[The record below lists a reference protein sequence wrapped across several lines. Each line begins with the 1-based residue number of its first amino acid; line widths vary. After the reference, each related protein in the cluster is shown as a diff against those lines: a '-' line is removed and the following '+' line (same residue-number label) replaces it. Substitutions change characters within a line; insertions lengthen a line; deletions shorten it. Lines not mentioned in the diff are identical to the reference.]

1 MVDFYSREGF
11 GVVSVLGNAGVA
23 VRTSG
28 LIALSVGLLVFA
40 IAARAH
46 DEFAVL
52 GLSIA
57 AALLASPLPWEHGYA
72 VLYVPI
78 AIVSPRLTPLWFMP
92 YLAGLKVLW
101 PTTAPERI
109 AYGVLAIAVTL
120 IVTWQV
126 LHAPRPS
133 WTANRAG

>member
-23 VRTSG
+23 IRTSG
-28 LIALSVGLLVFA
+28 LIALSVGLVVVA

-52 GLSIA
+52 ALCIA

-78 AIVSPRLTPLWFMP
+78 AAVAPRLTPLWFLP

-101 PTTAPERI
+101 PTTASERI

-126 LHAPRPS
+126 LHAPRRFAP
-133 WTANRAG
+133 AG